1 MKTVFREFGEELR
14 KPENKPLLQWCQ
26 KRSKAHLH
34 LIEATDYAFSGLF
47 YDLLQFPLFS
57 QYLGD
62 LTHGDS
68 IDSRPARNLAILSQL
83 LNKYEYLHRIT
94 VLTPRNLD
102 RDLQRLFNNFF
113 RFLKDGGID
122 EYEDAS
128 EYAPSGCVS
137 FMTIHQSKGLEFP
150 VVLVGSMHSVPRK
163 QYTDLD
169 ELLQHEYYSKEPFEP
184 LEETKNYDFWRLF
197 YTAFSRAQNLLLLT
211 CQEKTTGRR
220 VPSKYFKRVY
230 DPVCTWRDT
239 SFQPESLTLETIKD
253 VDLKNA
259 YSFTSHI
266 TVFENCARQY
276 KFYRDLGFAPIRRN
290 PILFGT
296 LVHQT
301 IEDIHKAV
309 LRGEEHIVTEERISD
324 WFDANYTHLSRQER
338 LYLSDGGQRA
348 ALDHILRYA
357 RRERG
362 TWDRLRETEV
372 EVSLVKDAYL
382 LKGHVD
388 LIRGEGDTVEIVD
401 FKSERKPDL
410 FGEPEKVERYRR
422 QLEVYAHIIEGRT
435 GHKISKM
442 HLYYTG
448 EENSNPY
455 ISFDK
460 DARSIDQ
467 TMEAFDGI
475 VERIENKDFAI
486 ASRPDRLCRNCD
498 MKAYCDA
505 K

>member
-1 MKTVFREFGEELR
+1 M
-14 KPENKPLLQWCQ
+14 
-26 KRSKAHLH
+26 
-34 LIEATDYAFSGLF
+34 
-47 YDLLQFPLFS
+47 
-57 QYLGD
+57 
-62 LTHGDS
+62 
-68 IDSRPARNLAILSQL
+68 
-83 LNKYEYLHRIT
+83 
-94 VLTPRNLD
+94 
-102 RDLQRLFNNFF
+102 
-113 RFLKDGGID
+113 
-122 EYEDAS
+122 
-128 EYAPSGCVS
+128 
-137 FMTIHQSKGLEFP
+137 
-150 VVLVGSMHSVPRK
+150 
-163 QYTDLD
+163 
-169 ELLQHEYYSKEPFEP
+169 
-184 LEETKNYDFWRLF
+184 
-197 YTAFSRAQNLLLLT
+197 
-211 CQEKTTGRR
+211 
-220 VPSKYFKRVY
+220 
-230 DPVCTWRDT
+230 
-239 SFQPESLTLETIKD
+239 
-253 VDLKNA
+253 DLKNA